1 MEEFD
6 IFLSHHS
13 SDKPWVIALK
23 AALTAR
29 GVKVWLDQDEI
40 RPGDLYIDALE
51 RGVELSRCVAVVISP
66 RSLKSRWVKEE
77 YSRALQ
83 MFNSRERDVRII
95 PCLIQDAALPGFL
108 SIRHYVDFRDAAR
121 FEEGVD
127 RLRGAIQPDDETE
140 QPEHQPAKPA
150 APPIHTSVEVSRRE
164 IEYLDGW
171 IEAVRKECSTALL
184 VRVSA
189 PFLGLI
195 AAWLSSGG
203 SPVPPW
209 VFVGAAAVTGLLG
222 VAFTSGLSTRSEL
235 KKLSTQRE
243 LLEMCSQESRPICPD
258 VVKAFNRLLKRRIGI
273 EPDARE
279 VSA

>member
-83 MFNSRERDVRII
+83 LFNSRERDVRII

-108 SIRHYVDFRDAAR
+108 STRHYVDFRDASR
-121 FEEGVD
+121 FEDGVD
-127 RLRGAIQPDDETE
+127 RLHRAILPDDA
-140 QPEHQPAKPA
+140 PEPGQPATQA
-150 APPIHTSVEVSRRE
+150 APAILTSAEVSPLE
-164 IEYLDGW
+164 LKYLDRW
-171 IEAVRKECSTALL
+171 IAAVRKERSTLL
-184 VRVSA
+184 IVRTCA
-189 PFLGLI
+189 PVLGLL
-195 AAWLSSGG
+195 AAWLTGG
-203 SPVPPW
+203 TDFPLW
-209 VFVGAAAVTGLLG
+209 GFGGAASVTGLLG
-222 VAFTSGLSTRSEL
+222 VAATARPWSTRSLEL
-235 KKLSTQRE
+235 QQLATQRDALE
-243 LLEMCSQESRPICPD
+243 LCSQEFRPVCPD

-279 VSA
+279 VSV